1 MYITEK
7 VITNIIVIIIIMKS
21 RKIIDEIEAVSP
33 IIATILMVAITVIM
47 AAIIANWSAGIKA
60 PQQPQSVGLDISRLS
75 QNNVTVTITSI
86 DPPNAIVSYVNTTFM
101 NSSGNTTTRTIL
113 GLGAPALGANFLPD
127 VNTIYVSS
135 PTQANVGD
143 SATLY
148 TKDYDEFIIITVR
161 FGDGAIKTIYSQ
173 KV

>member
-1 MYITEK
+1 MM
-7 VITNIIVIIIIMKS
+7 IIMKF
-21 RKIIDEIEAVSP
+21 RKIIDETEAVSP

-47 AAIIANWSAGIKA
+47 AAIIANWSAGVKA

-86 DPPNAIVSYVNTTFM
+86 DPPNAIVSYINSTFV
-101 NSSGNTTTRTIL
+101 NSSGNTITRTIL
-113 GLGAPALGANFLPD
+113 GIGAPNQTSSPD
-127 VNTIYVSS
+127 VNTIYLSS
-135 PTQANVGD
+135 PSQANVGD

-148 TKDYDEFIIITVR
+148 TKDYNEFIIITVR
-161 FGDGAIKTIYSQ
+161 YGDGSIKTIYSQ